1 MSTPIFYDG
10 TKLLNK
16 KDLNGKE
23 PENVFCVGNRTAGKT
38 FFFSKYIF
46 DNFLINDEKFLL
58 IYRNNYE
65 LYEVS
70 EKFFGDL
77 QENVYPGIIM
87 FQKTL
92 VKDKIMN
99 LYIEFT
105 ETGEQKHCGYA
116 VSLNSFN
123 VVKKYSHFLND
134 TKIMF
139 FDEFQSEDNYYLT
152 DELKK
157 FLSIHTS
164 LARDYGKQRR
174 FLKTIFVSNA
184 VSLINPYFAATD
196 IPERLRN
203 NTKFLR
209 GKGYVLE
216 FCKINIEGIEDS
228 GVYQTFDS
236 DYLKYAT
243 DNVYLNDDVTNIQK
257 RPNERNKY
265 LCSFLYKNKE
275 YAIRKYAD
283 CIYVDNSVDKSNPLK
298 FAAENKNIKNGYISK
313 SLKPETIN
321 YLRTYYYNNN
331 FRFKNLESKVALIR
345 FLCYN

>member
-1 MSTPIFYDG
+1 MSSPTFYDG

-23 PENVFCVGNRTAGKT
+23 PENVFCIGNRTAGKT

-46 DNFLINDEKFLL
+46 KRFLDFDEKFLL

-77 QENVYPGIIM
+77 QKNVFPNISM
-87 FQKTL
+87 FQKTM
-92 VKDKIMN
+92 VRDKIVN
-99 LYIEFT
+99 LYIE
-105 ETGEQKHCGYA
+105 ENGEQKHCGYA

-123 VVKKYSHFLND
+123 AVKKYSHFLND
-134 TKIMF
+134 VKIMF
-139 FDEFQSEDNYYLT
+139 FDEFQSEDNYYLP

-164 LARDYGKQRR
+164 LAREYGKQRR

-184 VSLINPYFAATD
+184 VTLINPYFSASD

-209 GKGYVLE
+209 GHGYVLE
-216 FCKINIEGIEDS
+216 FCKIKIEGIEDS
-228 GVYQTFDS
+228 GVFQTFDS
-236 DYLKYAT
+236 DYLNYAT
-243 DNVYLNDDVTNIQK
+243 ENVYLNDDVSNITK
-257 RPNERNKY
+257 RPTERNKY
-265 LCSFLYKNKE
+265 LCSFMYKNKE
-275 YAIRKYAD
+275 YAIRKYND
-283 CIYVDNSVDKSNPLK
+283 CVYVDNSVDKSNPLK
-298 FAAENKNIKNGYISK
+298 FAADNKNIKNGYISK
-313 SLKPETIN
+313 SLRPEIIQFLRN
-321 YLRTYYYNNN
+321 YYLNNN
-331 FRFKNLESKVALIR
+331 FRFKNLDSKVALIR